1 MSRLVDS
8 LIQAGRSDVIMNWLR
23 ADDNTVWIANEIE
36 AEVMSE
42 RGQLAVEDYVYE
54 EAGVIVHQ

>member
-23 ADDNTVWIANEIE
+23 ADDSTVWIANEIE

-54 EAGVIVHQ
+54 EAGVIVHK